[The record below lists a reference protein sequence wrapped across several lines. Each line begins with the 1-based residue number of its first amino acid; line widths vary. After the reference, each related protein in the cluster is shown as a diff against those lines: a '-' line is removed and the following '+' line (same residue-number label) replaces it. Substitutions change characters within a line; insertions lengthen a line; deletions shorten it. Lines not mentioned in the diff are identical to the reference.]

1 MLELLEI
8 FGLKGSKLLEFRN
21 RNFGKKYS
29 IMTRLRTPL
38 LSLLLFA
45 ALGFPLVS
53 HADELKDISQLMGQ
67 EQYSQALDKVNAYL
81 AAHPKD
87 VAAQFLKGV
96 VLAEQNKSAE
106 AIKIFTDI
114 TEKHPELPEP
124 YNNLAV
130 IYAEQGQYDKA
141 RISLEKAIKTHPS
154 YATAHENLGD
164 IYAKMASDAYDKA
177 LQLDRSNSRAQ
188 TKLMLVKE
196 LFSRSAVVASSGVP
210 AKPTPTPVMPTL
222 SSPVVAVAPSQ
233 PPAPP
238 AVNPPLQSAVVAKAE
253 EPAKPKVEPVQA
265 SADKASSKDKAPD
278 ATSMTVEKSKS
289 VTAKEE
295 AKVSKEDQ
303 SKNNAQEA
311 LLRAVH
317 GWAKAWSARDV
328 DAYLAYYAKDFKTP
342 NGESRSEWEK
352 MRRERI
358 RKPASIQVEVL
369 NPKVSIDGNHATIAF
384 KQSYRAG
391 INSMRTSKT
400 LVFVKMGEKWLIT
413 QELANH

>member
-1 MLELLEI
+1 
-8 FGLKGSKLLEFRN
+8 
-21 RNFGKKYS
+21 
-29 IMTRLRTPL
+29 MTRLRTPL

-45 ALGFPLVS
+45 ALGFSLIT
-53 HADELKDISQLMGQ
+53 HADELKDISQLMSQ

-81 AAHPKD
+81 ATHPKD

-141 RISLEKAIKTHPS
+141 RTALEKAIKTHPS

-196 LFSRSAVVASSGVP
+196 LFSRSSVVAPSAAP
-210 AKPTPTPVMPTL
+210 AKPAPAPVMPPL
-222 SSPVVAVAPSQ
+222 SPPLVAAAPSQ
-233 PPAPP
+233 PLAPSV
-238 AVNPPLQSAVVAKAE
+238 ANPPQQPVVVAKAE
-253 EPAKPKVEPVQA
+253 EPVKSKPAPAQLPTE
-265 SADKASSKDKAPD
+265 KAPAKDKGPD
-278 ATSMTVEKSKS
+278 AASTPVEKNKGAA
-289 VTAKEE
+289 AKEE
-295 AKVSKEDQ
+295 TKAKSGDQ
-303 SKNNAQEA
+303 PQSNAQESV
-311 LLRAVH
+311 LRAVH

-328 DAYLAYYAKDFKTP
+328 DAYLAYYARDFKTP
-342 NGESRSEWEK
+342 SGESRSEWEK
-352 MRRERI
+352 TRRERI

-384 KQSYRAG
+384 KQNYRAG

-400 LVFVKMGEKWLIT
+400 LFLVKTGEKWLIT